1 MMGIVTFIASLF
13 IRLLHATL
21 RVRHVRVRNL
31 EALPQYILAF
41 WHGHLLMMIKCR
53 FRRPIS
59 VLISQ
64 SKDGE
69 LIARTIGQF
78 GVQSVRGSSTRGG
91 MSAMRELLR
100 VSRSGANIVFTP
112 DGPKGPYHVASDGVV
127 YAAQM
132 TGLPIV
138 PIAFAAK
145 KKSSWG
151 RGTACSYRIPSP
163 VPSFST
169 ASRSRSSAAP
179 TSRRPGSTWRTH
191 STRSRMKPSGS
202 SISSG

>member
-1 MMGIVTFIASLF
+1 MTGIITFIASLF
-13 IRLLHATL
+13 IRMLHATL

-41 WHGHLLMMIKCR
+41 SHGHLLMMIKSR

-69 LIARTIGQF
+69 LIAGTIGHF

-91 MSAMRELLR
+91 MGAMRELLR

-112 DGPKGPYHVASDGVV
+112 DGPKGPYHVASD
-127 YAAQM
+127 
-132 TGLPIV
+132 
-138 PIAFAAK
+138 
-145 KKSSWG
+145 
-151 RGTACSYRIPSP
+151 
-163 VPSFST
+163 
-169 ASRSRSSAAP
+169 SRKHGSMSR
-179 TSRRPGSTWRTH
+179 
-191 STRSRMKPSGS
+191 TRSMS
-202 SISSG
+202 SPTKQRRISNSYGTRRQKG